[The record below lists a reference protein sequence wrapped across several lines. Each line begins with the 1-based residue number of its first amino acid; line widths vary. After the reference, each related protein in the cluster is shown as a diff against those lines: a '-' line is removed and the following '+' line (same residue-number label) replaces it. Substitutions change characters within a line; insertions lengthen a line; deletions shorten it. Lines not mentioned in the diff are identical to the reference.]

1 MRKPFWTVFE
11 SFICSLPARFLAISL
26 MIANFGLSGQY
37 AHGAESMPEP
47 LVEWYQALR
56 SSDAPT
62 LDRLLSV
69 DATIDLTDL
78 GISQTKTEFLD
89 SLDEWKE
96 ANDGA
101 TILTRIEEMDS
112 NSAIVDV
119 CYRFASNEMLIRE
132 TFTLSRQQI
141 SGSVQAQISDN
152 CEGF

>member
-1 MRKPFWTVFE
+1 MRQPFLTVSENFKGLL
-11 SFICSLPARFLAISL
+11 SAQFLAISFL
-26 MIANFGLSGQY
+26 IGGFGLPGQS
-37 AHGAESMPEP
+37 ALGAETMPEP

-62 LDRLLSV
+62 LDRLLSA
-69 DATIDLTDL
+69 DATIELTDL
-78 GISQTKTEFLD
+78 GILQTKTEFLD

-101 TILTRIEEMDS
+101 TILTKMEEMDTG
-112 NSAIVDV
+112 SAIVDV

-132 TFTLSRQQI
+132 AFTLSGQQI
-141 SGSVQAQISDN
+141 SGSVQSQIADN